1 MRYVSWLAPLL
12 WLIAAGVVFWY
23 AIQIVGSTPMP
34 DQLLGWLFLAAGIGC
49 LWMCRRE
56 LPAARRDTAPPRA
69 APMPMPMP
77 KPMPPEYA
85 PSAPE
90 RRLPDTEPPHYPLSP
105 DLRSQLLSVVNL
117 LQQAD
122 ILQSGEVT
130 DAAVIECAEHTDDFA
145 EIDLPLTLVILGML
159 AEQRATPW
167 ARLAFFTDQ
176 VEVSHGDPFAMI
188 EEFARI
194 SGHRDVPRQVRFEL
208 SGDAL
213 AGGIPNPPSN
223 AVLEFELEDRC
234 HTVAFTFYAKY
245 LPGGLIEQAV
255 SILTPPNAVRRFY
268 SAAYS
273 DHPVI
278 AYAEPGSVARMN
290 AALGA
295 EPAWVPV

>member
-1 MRYVSWLAPLL
+1 MRYLSWLPPLL
-12 WLIAAGVVFWY
+12 WLIAAGVVVWF
-23 AIQIVGSTPMP
+23 AIEMIPSTPMP

-56 LPAARRDTAPPRA
+56 FPAARGDAPPPCG
-69 APMPMPMP
+69 APTRPAR
-77 KPMPPEYA
+77 PMPPEHV
-85 PSAPE
+85 PPPPE

-105 DLRSQLLSVVNL
+105 ALCAQLLSVVNL
-117 LQQAD
+117 LRQAA

-130 DAAVIECAEHTDDFA
+130 DTAVIECAEYTDAFT

-176 VEVSHGDPFAMI
+176 VEVSQGDPCAMI
-188 EEFARI
+188 AELARI

-213 AGGIPNPPSN
+213 PGGILDPPAN
-223 AVLEFELEDRC
+223 AVLEFELENRR
-234 HTVAFTFYAKY
+234 HTIAFTFYAKY

-255 SILTPPNAVRRFY
+255 SILTPPATARRFFT
-268 SAAYS
+268 AACS

-278 AYAEPGSVARMN
+278 AYAEPGAVAKMN
-290 AALGA
+290 AALGP
-295 EPAWVPV
+295 EPVWVPV

>member
-1 MRYVSWLAPLL
+1 MRYLSWLPPLL
-12 WLIAAGVVFWY
+12 WLVAAGVAVWF
-23 AIQIVGSTPMP
+23 AVQIIPATPMP
-34 DQLLGWLFLAAGIGC
+34 DQLLGWLFLAVGVWC

-56 LPAARRDTAPPRA
+56 LRAARHDAPPPRG
-69 APMPMPMP
+69 APTRPAR
-77 KPMPPEYA
+77 PMPPEYA

-90 RRLPDTEPPHYPLSP
+90 RRLPDTEPLHYPLAP

-130 DAAVIECAEHTDDFA
+130 DAAVIECAEYTDAFA

-159 AEQRATPW
+159 AEQRARPW

-176 VEVSHGDPFAMI
+176 VEVSRGDPIAMI
-188 EEFARI
+188 AELARI
-194 SGHRDVPRQVRFEL
+194 SGYRDVPRQVRFEL

-213 AGGIPNPPSN
+213 PGGILNPPAN
-223 AVLEFELEDRC
+223 AVLEFELEDRR
-234 HTVAFTFYAKY
+234 HTVTFTFYAKY

-255 SILTPPNAVRRFY
+255 LILTPPDAVRRFFT
-268 SAAYS
+268 AEYS

-278 AYAEPGSVARMN
+278 AYAEPGSVAKVN
-290 AALGA
+290 AALGPQ
-295 EPAWVPV
+295 PAWVPV